1 MEPENRH
8 RRHHLILHTCE
19 VSSRGELSSQL
30 LNDSIPP
37 LTLLTPP
44 PPALS

>member
-1 MEPENRH
+1 MFLDPVLAVMEPENRH

-37 LTLLTPP
+37 P
-44 PPALS
+44 